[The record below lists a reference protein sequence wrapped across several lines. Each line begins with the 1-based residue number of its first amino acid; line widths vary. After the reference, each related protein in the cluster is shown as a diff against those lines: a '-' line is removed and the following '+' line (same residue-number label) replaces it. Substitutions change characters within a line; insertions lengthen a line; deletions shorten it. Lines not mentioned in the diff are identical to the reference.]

1 MESTHAR
8 NVGLAKFVN
17 DCLYDTKNPAQQ
29 KDANIRNSIAGF
41 PILLYINDELQ
52 GVYNFNLDRYS
63 TKPYGYT
70 DTEKCLVYE
79 VSANSDTTAG
89 AFYKWSESSGKSQLD
104 YYKSDFECLYPPT
117 RANGNDNMSELI
129 RLIEWV
135 NDSSDEDFKDN
146 IGRYFNL
153 EYLLRYYLFVL
164 VFGAVDSLG
173 KNMKLTTWDGLV
185 WYPQVY
191 DADTTIGLDNTGFLK
206 FDMDIE
212 MGDKNVF
219 NTTGSQLWR
228 KIVLLFD
235 AELKVQ
241 YSLMR
246 QDRFTVDNIM
256 KYLYGE
262 QISQIPAYY
271 YNKDMQTKYLNFG
284 SSYLY
289 ALHGSGEQHIRKW
302 IRERLMY
309 CDTLLGYRASSSDYI
324 TLRSSKLGEVYLDV
338 ETYIPMYLSIKWRD
352 EANNTG
358 LQTKR
363 VGRGEKVRF
372 TYNMPTATDQE
383 IIVYA
388 GHYLKSL
395 GDVSNLQPTSM
406 LIANADRLT
415 EIECHSPNLINTDL
429 SECTKLQRIDLS
441 DCTAL
446 GTGIGAQPILNIQ
459 NCKYLR
465 YCDCRNTQ
473 LTAIYTMQAG
483 GNLEEIYYPQS
494 TQVVQLTNQTYLHT
508 VGLPS
513 TSPCKNLA
521 NVQITNC
528 NAVKRLSSETT
539 ALDFNTFKYVQNL
552 NITNSLS
559 GLDSMNFN
567 GFDKLRNVT
576 LSSLKE
582 LDSIGFEDM
591 MPVTTTSTLKN
602 ITISDCPL
610 ITSLSFNVSSDDY
623 KVAFAGGGKLDLGGL
638 QSLKSIECNTS
649 VKGLDTLIV
658 PTSLTDLRFTT
669 EHGDGINGIKN
680 IWSASAVHNNDGFEG
695 IDFQDMTIE
704 FIDMLGLNGISNA
717 INFHIAPKTQNP
729 NLNTARDGSTDKPWF
744 HPIGS
749 IDLSN
754 YTGLMI
760 GMLRGVDLNKLDVVI
775 NTNRDQVDLTSLFEC
790 ATLPTAQNI
799 VTKTNNI
806 LAKFPKSIIWDYMFR
821 GCDLSFSPK
830 DITIPNRGLSLKG
843 MYKDSNVTEDVSLPN
858 VIMAV
863 DEMFMNCTG
872 ITTYEKNWLKTYA
885 KIAYTVPAS
894 NGTSG
899 SWDDNGNYTEG
910 TNYNQ
915 FLYTLSDGEKAFK
928 IMTTGTGVVRINY
941 FHNASFMSRVV
952 YTPKFDSYPYVVTIP
967 DGCNKVIFVCDKT
980 IGFTSEGTITTSN
993 CYTNTGGV
1001 LSEIPVSWGGYG
1013 LDKNVTSIYVI
1024 DTTHLTNTTTFNLVL
1039 QDNQA
1044 GITDWGDGV
1053 TNSEKSHTYAEHG
1066 TYTIKTKSW
1075 SNGTPSDDLKNA
1087 LIEVKQIKLIGH
1099 NGNSKDYSNAF
1110 NGCTNLRKVTAY
1122 NLAPTNCSYM
1132 FKNCTLLTNVV
1143 GLDTWDMSNSTN
1155 INYMFS
1161 GAGIT
1166 DPTPVYNMLST
1177 FTGSSADSL
1186 FRESK
1191 IESIELGRFPSSI
1204 KNFGDIARGCTNLK
1218 TIDFTGASHNVINWS
1233 YSFSGCSN
1241 VTSLIS
1247 LETLN
1252 ASDGVD
1258 LTNMMDR
1265 VGTRLE
1271 TIDMSGMTCKIG
1283 NPTRFNNGGHTLKT
1297 IKLGWDWINVTR
1309 NPDYFLAD
1317 FYSLENIEW
1326 GTNIKINIVDSWK
1339 INEQQKLTVQSL
1351 VNLFNALYNFSTDG
1365 GTHTVIIGATNI
1377 AKLTRE
1383 QMLIA
1388 IKKHWTIQGAP
1399 IQGVFRDTDISTLTS
1414 DDTVTAVAIELTAD
1428 NYLTRIDEVLGV
1440 YTNAVDVYFF
1450 DDGSVTTLA
1459 NMCYNNNTAT
1469 KDRIQNV
1476 TFLDGYFENCTS
1488 FMSTLRELK
1497 GLVTVTGMPD
1507 NVRAMNYALF
1517 NVPTLTSVSKI
1528 PSKCTNFNVAFRG
1541 CTNLTSVPING
1552 WTGNLY
1558 MIFMDCNLLNQQI
1571 NITNPTDLSYTF
1583 CNCSSLEI
1591 SPTFTG
1597 TYTGAISN
1605 LFSGCRKLTKI
1616 TLPTTWKPSSTQNT
1630 FNNCTKLVTIENLGT
1645 LDMSNCSDV
1654 SFMFSKCGLTDYS
1667 SVENWEFT
1675 VNVTCDGCFAGT
1687 VAREINLS
1695 NWNRNNVFTSIG
1707 SAGAGLFQNSKVEV
1721 VNLTNLVSSNTK
1733 TALSLFESCPTI
1745 KQIIGTETWDISG
1758 MNGYI
1763 LERIFYSSG
1772 ATLEEFN
1779 ISNWVFPKNINPG
1792 IVNYRFHTA
1801 EINKLIANNISC
1813 TPSQFNGFLTPNND
1827 NARIKEIVMD
1837 EFLPTM
1843 TDFSGMCQG
1852 LRTLTKDIVF
1862 PPTATNVSNCFKGCT
1877 SMTHI
1882 HSNWKTE
1889 YTAMENT
1896 TDCYA
1901 GCTGITHCDGV
1912 DIGVNEYITGLDE
1925 VPTAWGGF
1933 GFSKDVTSIIVV
1945 EIPSDNYEMS
1955 VCVYPQYNLLSTK
1968 TINWGD
1974 GTVTAGTNTHTY
1986 ATAGT
1991 YVIKGHI
1998 GFGHYMAASQIRNCL
2013 IEVKQLATLSN
2024 LFDRKSFY
2032 NTFNDCSKLT
2042 KVTAYNLAP
2051 INCTNM
2057 FYNCSSLTEIIGIE
2071 TWDMSGCTDCDYM
2084 FRNCSS
2090 LINIDVSNWNVS
2102 KVSTFA
2108 GIFFDCNNL
2117 SVLNI
2122 SNWRPINANNM
2133 QTMFR
2138 NCSKLTELN
2147 ISNWGTLPKVKTL
2160 YSTFD
2165 GCSGLTE
2172 LVLPTFTTTLTNMRT
2187 TFANCTNLITLD
2199 ISNCDLSNVE
2209 IIDAFSS
2216 TTNLTNINSGTNI
2229 SNDII
2234 FSYCNKLTVTS
2245 LLSIINNLAT
2255 VSNNKTLT
2263 LGSTNLAKL
2272 TDEQIAI
2279 ATNKGWTVQ

>member
-1 MESTHAR
+1 
-8 NVGLAKFVN
+8 
-17 DCLYDTKNPAQQ
+17 
-29 KDANIRNSIAGF
+29 
-41 PILLYINDELQ
+41 
-52 GVYNFNLDRYS
+52 
-63 TKPYGYT
+63 
-70 DTEKCLVYE
+70 
-79 VSANSDTTAG
+79 
-89 AFYKWSESSGKSQLD
+89 
-104 YYKSDFECLYPPT
+104 
-117 RANGNDNMSELI
+117 
-129 RLIEWV
+129 
-135 NDSSDEDFKDN
+135 
-146 IGRYFNL
+146 
-153 EYLLRYYLFVL
+153 
-164 VFGAVDSLG
+164 
-173 KNMKLTTWDGLV
+173 
-185 WYPQVY
+185 
-191 DADTTIGLDNTGFLK
+191 
-206 FDMDIE
+206 

-219 NTTGSQLWR
+219 NTTGSQLW
-228 KIVLLFD
+228 KKVVLLFD
-235 AELKVQ
+235 AELKQQ

-309 CDTLLGYRASSSDYI
+309 CDTLLGYRATSSDYI

-508 VGLPS
+508 IGLPS

-528 NAVKRLSSETT
+528 NAIKRLSSETT
-539 ALDFNTFKYVQNL
+539 ALDFNTLKYVQNL

-559 GLDSMNFN
+559 GLNSMQFN
-567 GFDKLRNVT
+567 GFDKLKNVT

-623 KVAFAGGGKLDLGGL
+623 KVAFASGGKLDLGGL

-669 EHGDGINGIKN
+669 EYGDGINEIKN

-729 NLNTARDGSTDKPWF
+729 NLNTARDGSADKPWF

-799 VTKTNNI
+799 VSKTNNI
-806 LAKFPKSIIWDYMFR
+806 LAKFPNSVIWDYMFK

-872 ITTYEKNWLKTYA
+872 ITTYEENWLKTYA

-899 SWDDNGNYTEG
+899 SWDDSGNYTEG

-915 FLYTLSDGEKAFK
+915 FLYTLSDGEKVFK

-993 CYTNTGGV
+993 CYANTGGV

-1024 DTTHLTNTTTFNLVL
+1024 DTTHLTNTTTFNLISQYGRV
-1039 QDNQA
+1039 

-1053 TNSEKSHTYAEHG
+1053 INSEKSHTYAEHG
-1066 TYTIKTKSW
+1066 VYTIKTKSSSHGYAP
-1075 SNGTPSDDLKNA
+1075 SNDLQTA
-1087 LIEVKQIKLIGH
+1087 LIEIKQIKLIGH
-1099 NGNSKDYSNAF
+1099 NGTQNYSQMF
-1110 NGCTNLRKVTAY
+1110 SGCGNLRKVTAY
-1122 NLAPTNCSYM
+1122 DLAPTNCNSM
-1132 FKNCTLLTNVV
+1132 FKDCSSLTEII
-1143 GLDTWDMSNSTN
+1143 GLDTWDMSKCTN
-1155 INYMFS
+1155 INSMFQS
-1161 GAGIT
+1161 CTSLTTIPTIPNGVT
-1166 DPTPVYNMLST
+1166 DMNST
-1177 FTGSSADSL
+1177 F
-1186 FRESK
+1186 
-1191 IESIELGRFPSSI
+1191 
-1204 KNFGDIARGCTNLK
+1204 
-1218 TIDFTGASHNVINWS
+1218 
-1233 YSFSGCSN
+1233 
-1241 VTSLIS
+1241 
-1247 LETLN
+1247 
-1252 ASDGVD
+1252 
-1258 LTNMMDR
+1258 
-1265 VGTRLE
+1265 
-1271 TIDMSGMTCKIG
+1271 
-1283 NPTRFNNGGHTLKT
+1283 
-1297 IKLGWDWINVTR
+1297 
-1309 NPDYFLAD
+1309 
-1317 FYSLENIEW
+1317 
-1326 GTNIKINIVDSWK
+1326 
-1339 INEQQKLTVQSL
+1339 
-1351 VNLFNALYNFSTDG
+1351 
-1365 GTHTVIIGATNI
+1365 
-1377 AKLTRE
+1377 
-1383 QMLIA
+1383 
-1388 IKKHWTIQGAP
+1388 
-1399 IQGVFRDTDISTLTS
+1399 RD
-1414 DDTVTAVAIELTAD
+1414 
-1428 NYLTRIDEVLGV
+1428 
-1440 YTNAVDVYFF
+1440 
-1450 DDGSVTTLA
+1450 
-1459 NMCYNNNTAT
+1459 
-1469 KDRIQNV
+1469 
-1476 TFLDGYFENCTS
+1476 CTS
-1488 FMSTLRELK
+1488 
-1497 GLVTVTGMPD
+1497 
-1507 NVRAMNYALF
+1507 
-1517 NVPTLTSVSKI
+1517 LTSVQNI
-1528 PSKCTNFNVAFRG
+1528 PNSVTSMQNTFQNCSSLTTVPNIPNSVTNMYFTFCSCSSLTTVPNISNSVTNMTGAFQG
-1541 CTNLTSVPING
+1541 CTSLTSVPTIPNSVTSMQNTF
-1552 WTGNLY
+1552 TG
-1558 MIFMDCNLLNQQI
+1558 
-1571 NITNPTDLSYTF
+1571 
-1583 CNCSSLEI
+1583 CSSLAIVPNI
-1591 SPTFTG
+1591 SNSVTDMTG
-1597 TYTGAISN
+1597 TFFNCASLTSVLTIPNSVTSMDRTFRNCVLLTEVNLSN
-1605 LFSGCRKLTKI
+1605 CDFNNI
-1616 TLPTTWKPSSTQNT
+1616 TSFADI
-1630 FNNCTKLVTIENLGT
+1630 FNNCT
-1645 LDMSNCSDV
+1645 
-1654 SFMFSKCGLTDYS
+1654 GLTR
-1667 SVENWEFT
+1667 
-1675 VNVTCDGCFAGT
+1675 VTLNNITDT
-1687 VAREINLS
+1687 STRE
-1695 NWNRNNVFTSIG
+1695 
-1707 SAGAGLFQNSKVEV
+1707 AGAGLRGILN
-1721 VNLTNLVSSNTK
+1721 
-1733 TALSLFESCPTI
+1733 
-1745 KQIIGTETWDISG
+1745 IIPQP
-1758 MNGYI
+1758 
-1763 LERIFYSSG
+1763 
-1772 ATLEEFN
+1772 
-1779 ISNWVFPKNINPG
+1779 V
-1792 IVNYRFHTA
+1792 
-1801 EINKLIANNISC
+1801 
-1813 TPSQFNGFLTPNND
+1813 
-1827 NARIKEIVMD
+1827 EIVMD
-1837 EFLPTM
+1837 EFAM
-1843 TDFSGMCQG
+1843 TDFSNLFQG
-1852 LRTLTKDIVF
+1852 VTKIKNDIVF
-1862 PPTATNVSNCFKGCT
+1862 PTNATNVSNCFKGCT

-1912 DIGVNEYITGLDE
+1912 DLGVNDYTAGLDE
-1925 VPTAWGGF
+1925 VPISWGGY
-1933 GFSKDVTSIIVV
+1933 GFFKTVTSILIF
-1945 EIPSDNYEMS
+1945 EIPSDNYTLTLNN
-1955 VCVYPQYNLLSTK
+1955 QLLSTFHYNNDYSK
-1968 TINWGD
+1968 YNRVSWGD
-1974 GTVTAGTNTHTY
+1974 RTVTEGEISHTY

-1991 YVIKGHI
+1991 YTFKGHYYMGQWEPTASMKETLIEIKQIPKYHRYGSSHRYLAKGCTKLKKVTVNDFICNDDDNGLIGAFQGCTALEEVYIKSSLDYYTKGIELRNAFQNCNSLKTVTMI
-1998 GFGHYMAASQIRNCL
+1998 GFKPNSCSQI
-2013 IEVKQLATLSN
+2013 
-2024 LFDRKSFY
+2024 
-2032 NTFNDCSKLT
+2032 
-2042 KVTAYNLAP
+2042 
-2051 INCTNM
+2051 
-2057 FYNCSSLTEIIGIE
+2057 FYNCSSLTEIIGLD
-2071 TWDMSGCTDCDYM
+2071 TWDMSNCDNISNIFTGCNVLGDNTFLTMSEWNVAKITNYNGTFQGCKAMTNNNFMSSWEMSNCRELATTFQGCTGLIELDLSNRFLTGLNNIRYLCADCTNLQTINLTNFIDKDNYSGKLTTT
-2084 FRNCSS
+2084 FNSTQKPFNNCSS
-2090 LINIDVSNWNVS
+2090 LQNNPYLQIGIGLSSISFWGLTCVPDILDLSEINTSNLQSFRATETATQIIGIHSNVPWTMS
-2102 KVSTFA
+2102 FRDATGVTVVKDLYYKHGNLDFYYYNNPAPNTFINFVTKEGSTAYKAENF
-2108 GIFFDCNNL
+2108 
-2117 SVLNI
+2117 
-2122 SNWRPINANNM
+2122 
-2133 QTMFR
+2133 
-2138 NCSKLTELN
+2138 
-2147 ISNWGTLPKVKTL
+2147 GTLGSINSINNVLKLSSTNYNVNTFITL
-2160 YSTFD
+2160 FNCLYDYASEGT
-2165 GCSGLTE
+2165 SANYT
-2172 LVLPTFTTTLTNMRT
+2172 LVL
-2187 TFANCTNLITLD
+2187 
-2199 ISNCDLSNVE
+2199 
-2209 IIDAFSS
+2209 
-2216 TTNLTNINSGTNI
+2216 G
-2229 SNDII
+2229 
-2234 FSYCNKLTVTS
+2234 
-2245 LLSIINNLAT
+2245 NNLAR
-2255 VSNNKTLT
+2255 
-2263 LGSTNLAKL
+2263 L

-2279 ATNKGWTVQ
+2279 ATNKGWTLQ